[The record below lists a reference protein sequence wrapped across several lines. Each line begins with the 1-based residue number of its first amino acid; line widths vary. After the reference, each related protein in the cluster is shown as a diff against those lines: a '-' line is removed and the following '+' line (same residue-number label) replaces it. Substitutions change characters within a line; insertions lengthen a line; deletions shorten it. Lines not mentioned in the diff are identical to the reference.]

1 MGKYPADNMNI
12 DLWKVRVGNAVF
24 FNAGFYIFYGFFT
37 EKY

>member
-1 MGKYPADNMNI
+1 MGKYPAAHGTI
-12 DLWKVRVGNAVF
+12 CPWKARVGNAEF